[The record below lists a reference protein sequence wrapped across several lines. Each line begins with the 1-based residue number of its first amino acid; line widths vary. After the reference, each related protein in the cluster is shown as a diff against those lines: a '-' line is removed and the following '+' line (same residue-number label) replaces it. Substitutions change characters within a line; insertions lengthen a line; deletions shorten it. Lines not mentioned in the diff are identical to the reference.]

1 MIKNRDFI
9 IVGLQALDSRIG
21 SNCINIAHEIAR
33 HNRVLYVNY
42 PLDRMT
48 KIREKGDPLV
58 QKRIRINKGEEADL
72 VQVSENMWNLYP
84 KTTLESISQLP
95 VDMLFDFVNKINNE
109 RFAKEIKKAI
119 EQLNF
124 SNYFIFNDSDMFRSF
139 YLKELLVPELY
150 VYYTRDN
157 LIAVDFWKKQGI
169 RIEAALMK
177 KADLVVANS
186 TYLAEH
192 AQQFNPHSYYVG
204 QGCDVSLFDKKL
216 INTVPDDIAE
226 IKNPIIGY
234 IGALFSLRLDIE
246 VLVYLA
252 EQRPDWSIVLVGP
265 EDEAFKASKLHQI
278 TNVHFLGSKP
288 MEALPSYLNHFDVAL
303 NPQKLNEVTIGNYP
317 RKIDEYLAMGKPT
330 VATLTKAMDV
340 FKDYTYLAETKEDY
354 LKLVERAL
362 QENSLEKE
370 QARSVFARSHTWEN
384 NVHEIYNS
392 MLKIM
397 QQPIV

>member
-1 MIKNRDFI
+1 M
-9 IVGLQALDSRIG
+9 
-21 SNCINIAHEIAR
+21 
-33 HNRVLYVNY
+33 
-42 PLDRMT
+42 
-48 KIREKGDPLV
+48 
-58 QKRIRINKGEEADL
+58 
-72 VQVSENMWNLYP
+72 
-84 KTTLESISQLP
+84 
-95 VDMLFDFVNKINNE
+95 
-109 RFAKEIKKAI
+109 
-119 EQLNF
+119 
-124 SNYFIFNDSDMFRSF
+124 
-139 YLKELLVPELY
+139 
-150 VYYTRDN
+150 
-157 LIAVDFWKKQGI
+157 
-169 RIEAALMK
+169 
-177 KADLVVANS
+177 
-186 TYLAEH
+186 
-192 AQQFNPHSYYVG
+192 
-204 QGCDVSLFDKKL
+204 
-216 INTVPDDIAE
+216 
-226 IKNPIIGY
+226 
-234 IGALFSLRLDIE
+234 FSLRLDIE